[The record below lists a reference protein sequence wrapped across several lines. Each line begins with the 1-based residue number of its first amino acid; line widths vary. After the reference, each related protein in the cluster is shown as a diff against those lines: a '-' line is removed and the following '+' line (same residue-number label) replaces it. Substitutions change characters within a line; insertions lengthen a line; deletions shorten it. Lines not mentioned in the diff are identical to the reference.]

1 MVINV
6 GDQCQGSVMGDREQ
20 NAQNPFTRLLKFKD
34 IRYVKHYQGEIVYTV
49 RILQVIAILITF
61 LSWIIVIFA
70 DFHITSFGLTEFRE
84 QILGYPNTTGF
95 SKSEVFK
102 NTIKSFTALQTHYM
116 IFYPY
121 LVKLVLDC
129 VVMFHNL
136 YILWDVNLVP
146 SNVSITNYFALTRL
160 S

>member
-1 MVINV
+1 
-6 GDQCQGSVMGDREQ
+6 
-20 NAQNPFTRLLKFKD
+20 
-34 IRYVKHYQGEIVYTV
+34 
-49 RILQVIAILITF
+49 
-61 LSWIIVIFA
+61 
-70 DFHITSFGLTEFRE
+70 
-84 QILGYPNTTGF
+84 
-95 SKSEVFK
+95 
-102 NTIKSFTALQTHYM
+102 M

-129 VVMFHNL
+129 VVIFHNL